1 MKKILVLLSLISIMS
16 LAAFGEVANGKWAL
30 QGSAKNAPKVLA
42 LRVDGTKLSG
52 TMDGVPISNGKV
64 EGDFMWFEV
73 VRQGVT
79 TQYKGRVTGDK
90 IGLFESGPQV
100 KRSLSFSRAQ

>member
-1 MKKILVLLSLISIMS
+1 MKKILILLSLISILS
-16 LAAFGEVANGKWAL
+16 LAAFAEAANGKWAL

-42 LRVDGTKLSG
+42 LQVSGTKLSG
-52 TMDGVPISNGKV
+52 TVGGVPISNGKV
-64 EGDFMWFEV
+64 EGDFVWFEV

-79 TQYKGRVTGDK
+79 TQYKGRVAGDK
-90 IGLFESGPQV
+90 IDLYESGPQV